1 MSVRHEE
8 RSGRFHMRLL
18 RHPILLLLG
27 VLCAFTARAEDMLMV
42 RSPAQFEESMAA
54 LQQAIAAQG
63 YTLSRVQR
71 VDIGLTE
78 FGYKTDKYRVVFFG
92 KPDEVRA
99 LSERYPELIPYLP
112 LEIAI
117 FAEGEETLLAT
128 ANPVHLRAAYADAEL
143 GAVFARWETDLRAI
157 LDAVRETE

>member
-1 MSVRHEE
+1 MK
-8 RSGRFHMRLL
+8 RLL
-18 RHPILLLLG
+18 GACMLMLSAVWAI
-27 VLCAFTARAEDMLMV
+27 TARADDLLMV
-42 RSPAQFEESMAA
+42 RSPAQFEESMVA

-78 FGYKTDKYRVVFFG
+78 FGYQTDKYRVVFFG
-92 KPDEVRA
+92 KPDEVRS

-117 FAEGEETLLAT
+117 FAEADETLLIT
-128 ANPVHLRAAYADAEL
+128 ANPLDLAAVYANPEL
-143 GAVFARWETDLRAI
+143 EKVFVRWERDLRVI
-157 LDAVRETE
+157 LDSVRQME

>member
-1 MSVRHEE
+1 MKRLRAIGLLMS
-8 RSGRFHMRLL
+8 LL
-18 RHPILLLLG
+18 T
-27 VLCAFTARAEDMLMV
+27 VAAVQAEDMLMA
-42 RSPAQFEESMAA
+42 RARAPFEESMSV

-78 FGYKTDKYRVVFFG
+78 FGYQTDKYRVVFFG
-92 KPDEVRA
+92 RPDEIRS

-117 FAEGEETLLAT
+117 FAEADETLLVT
-128 ANPVHLRAAYADAEL
+128 ANPLDLATAYANPEL
-143 GAVFARWETDLRAI
+143 EKVFARWERDVRAI
-157 LDAVRETE
+157 METVRQAE